1 MLLETTYTQRLNEM
15 NVNQNHPKSFF
26 KYMSASTAEIVLN
39 TKTLRWSHPDQF
51 DDTLDVAQ
59 VCDEKMDNNK
69 QKQIQDEIINLAANY
84 PANRKKNNNKLFKC
98 LASLISLSG
107 GDKTSAISELKK
119 GPIDISNSIAGINE
133 CWARNI
139 RDDFRILCLG
149 IENNNHR
156 LWNDYAEAYKGAVIE
171 LVCRE
176 ESDSPWRIAKPVEYV
191 KEKELF
197 LTAKDW
203 AVAMSLETSAA
214 AYYIIEKCC
223 LRKAKD
229 NEHKWFE
236 QNEWRIPSFCRH
248 YETGKVSDYGVNP
261 NDFSAVYFG
270 HKMDSETQDNLLS
283 LLVGELG
290 HVSAFRCELDSSQN
304 ISFRKLK

>member
-1 MLLETTYTQRLNEM
+1 M
-15 NVNQNHPKSFF
+15 NVHQNHPKSFF
-26 KYMSASTAEIVLN
+26 KYMSASTAEKVLKN
-39 TKTLRWSHPDQF
+39 RALRWSHPSEF

-59 VCDEKMDNNK
+59 VCDEKMDKNK
-69 QKQIQDEIINLAANY
+69 QKQIQDAIIDLAADFSSNH
-84 PANRKKNNNKLFKC
+84 NINDTNEKFKC
-98 LASLISLSG
+98 LVFLFSLFGS
-107 GDKTSAISELKK
+107 DKTSAISELKK
-119 GPIDISNSIAGINE
+119 GPIDISSLIAGINE
-133 CWARNI
+133 CWEKNI
-139 RDDFRILCLG
+139 RNDFRILCLG
-149 IENNNHR
+149 IENNNHH
-156 LWNDYAEAYKGAVIE
+156 LWNKYAEEHKGAVIE
-171 LVCRE
+171 LACRE

-197 LTAKDW
+197 LTAEDW
-203 AVAMSLETSAA
+203 AVAMSLEKNAVA
-214 AYYIIEKCC
+214 NYIIEKCC

-236 QNEWRIPSFCRH
+236 QNEWRIPSFRKH
-248 YETGKVSDYGVNP
+248 HEIGMVSDYGVNT